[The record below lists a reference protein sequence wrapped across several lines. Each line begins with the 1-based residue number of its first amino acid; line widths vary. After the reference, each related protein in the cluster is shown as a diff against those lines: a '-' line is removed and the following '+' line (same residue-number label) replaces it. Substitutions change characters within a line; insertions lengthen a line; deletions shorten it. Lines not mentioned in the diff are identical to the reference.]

1 MLLMHYTTMAD
12 SLQEEGYMSTP
23 LFNAPAGTVWASP
36 DYSTLA
42 HLSTSHSFVD
52 CVQSICG
59 VWLDKRVLS
68 LQVGGYSVQPCLFCI
83 GLMWAKMV
91 KTYKAEAVNDNI
103 TS

>member
-1 MLLMHYTTMAD
+1 
-12 SLQEEGYMSTP
+12 MSTP

-59 VWLDKRVLS
+59 VWLDSRILS
-68 LQVGGYSVQPCLFCI
+68 SQVGGHSRQPCFNCI
-83 GLMWAKMV
+83 AVLWAKMV
-91 KTYKAEAVNDNI
+91 KAYQHTVATNQSDAGDGK
-103 TS
+103 